1 MRLGKILK
9 RDFPMKV
16 GAVVIAIIIW
26 FALSITMFPTVFM
39 TIKDVPVTISLE
51 GTTAEAQGLA
61 ITEFNED
68 TKVEVSISGM
78 RYEIGSFTE
87 DDLKATV
94 DMSGVTQAGT
104 YDLNINVTS
113 SAASCSVTK
122 ITPST
127 VRVKVDYIK
136 QVTIP
141 LQVRATS
148 VSAEDGY
155 SLGDAVVT
163 PETITVRGPEK
174 LVDSLGYA
182 VFAVDQKKKLSET
195 YTTSDGKLYLYSNDN
210 SLIDDSSFELDYD
223 PISVTFP
230 VYFMKTLKFS
240 FDYQGA
246 PDNFDTDILK
256 YKLSQDSI
264 DVMTANESV
273 LNQDVLHLG
282 YINLSDINLEKSFTF
297 DVNLDSG
304 VSSPSGIRTVTVT
317 FDPTGFV
324 SKQFTIPE
332 SNIKMINV
340 PANRTA
346 ELSTK
351 AISEV
356 TIYGPADVMETLT
369 ADDLIAEFDMQSTVL
384 ENGTYTRNV
393 RIYAPQVDTVWCYG
407 NYEIM
412 FTVSERS
419 DPTAAQ
425 TVTTTTTT
433 AR

>member
-87 DDLKATV
+87 EDLKATV

-210 SLIDDSSFELDYD
+210 SLIDDSSFELEYD

>member
-39 TIKDVPVTISLE
+39 TIEDVPVTISLE

-87 DDLKATV
+87 EDLKATV

-210 SLIDDSSFELDYD
+210 SLIDDSSFELEYD

>member
-87 DDLKATV
+87 EDLKATV

>member
-163 PETITVRGPEK
+163 PATITVRGPEK

>member
-39 TIKDVPVTISLE
+39 TIEDVPVTISLE

-87 DDLKATV
+87 EDLKATV

>member
-87 DDLKATV
+87 EDLKATV

-122 ITPST
+122 VTPST

>member
-9 RDFPMKV
+9 RDFPLKV

-39 TIKDVPVTISLE
+39 TIEDVPVTISLE

-246 PDNFDTDILK
+246 PDNFDTNILK

>member
-39 TIKDVPVTISLE
+39 TIEDVPVTISLE

-246 PDNFDTDILK
+246 PDNFDTNILK